1 MMVMQTR
8 ILIGSQL
15 LKRGKM
21 LAMVELGGLLQKG
34 GSMLS

>member
-21 LAMVELGGLLQKG
+21 LAMVGLGGLLQKG

>member
-1 MMVMQTR
+1 MIVMQTS

-21 LAMVELGGLLQKG
+21 LAMVELEECFQEKVQILT
-34 GSMLS
+34 